1 MLLFC
6 FYLQP
11 ICCISAGKFWNLRLS
26 QFTPVHPSKHPS
38 SQNPFIWLHG
48 SLSLQCPIHPVI
60 HFNPKYPAGH
70 SMQQMMKTN
79 FNIYTKN
86 VLCIYTHSTEALY
99 FTFLTELSNPSRCT
113 YVTGSVGNFTF
124 WFRTVVCT
132 GIVTVISI
140 NVKKDTSLAVNISFD

>member
-11 ICCISAGKFWNLRLS
+11 LCCISAWKFWNLRLS

-86 VLCIYTHSTEALY
+86 VLCIYTHFTEALY

-113 YVTGSVGNFTF
+113 SVTGSFGNFGSGQLSVQGLSQLF
-124 WFRTVVCT
+124 P
-132 GIVTVISI
+132 
-140 NVKKDTSLAVNISFD
+140 